1 LHHDAAKVLSL
12 LGIVLWRHTTLCYG
26 HTSNAALEKH
36 TGGDEPVPQISS
48 ITFSPPKPQEQAS
61 KDSAAKRCNMHSAKR
76 WKGMLP
82 SNNTSSTCTSTLS
95 QHSQTL
101 IHPPNT
107 MAAAAGDSGARA
119 HCPLLIRL
127 AEEPGAG
134 MAPEC
139 WHLPSVLSM
148 TALQPSMA
156 SCLSSQRLLPLCQDA
171 VQVLFCATYGSFQ
184 DPAQQHLCSQQL
196 ATVFH
201 TAAVNQS
208 HAAFNSEKC
217 RAGYM
222 LYSVQDSSAAVSRAS
237 PDNGA
242 EPHALHHPQHY
253 QQHSKNA
260 VVMREVHQHATDRG
274 QGIND

>member
-1 LHHDAAKVLSL
+1 MLSS
-12 LGIVLWRHTTLCYG
+12 LGVVLWCHTTQQTTPATLL
-26 HTSNAALEKH
+26 LEKH
-36 TGGDEPVPQISS
+36 TGGDEPVPQTSS
-48 ITFSPPKPQEQAS
+48 LTFSPPETQEQAS
-61 KDSAAKRCNMHSAKR
+61 KDSAAKRCHMHSAKH

-82 SNNTSSTCTSTLS
+82 SNNTSSTCTSTPS

-107 MAAAAGDSGARA
+107 MAAAAGDGGARA
-119 HCPLLIRL
+119 HCPLLIRS
-127 AEEPGAG
+127 AQEPGAG
-134 MAPEC
+134 LAPEC

-156 SCLSSQRLLPLCQDA
+156 GCLSSQRLLPLCQDA

-196 ATVFH
+196 ATLFH
-201 TAAVNQS
+201 TAAVNP

-222 LYSVQDSSAAVSRAS
+222 LYSRA
-237 PDNGA
+237 GQ
-242 EPHALHHPQHY
+242 LCRC
-253 QQHSKNA
+253 QQCF
-260 VVMREVHQHATDRG
+260 T
-274 QGIND
+274 